1 MTVVGVIGGG
11 QLARMMIP
19 AAINLGLELR
29 VFAESEGSSAKLGAS
44 HVGDFTNLEEL
55 VAFADGVD
63 VITFDHEH
71 VPLDHLRHLGEA
83 GTAIFPPPKA
93 LALTHNKIVMR
104 QALAAAGLPQ
114 PRWAIAS
121 EGNLADALAAVGGLP
136 CIAKLPVGGYDGKG
150 VRVVETVEDLAD
162 WLALGPVLLE
172 ERVDFVREL
181 AQLSARR
188 PAGEFVAWL
197 PVETRQEGG
206 VCAQVLSPAPGLS
219 DALVAEAQSIA
230 TTIAGTFDVV
240 GVLAVELFE
249 TRDGRLLVNE
259 LAMRPHNSGHVFTE
273 QSVTSQFEQHLRAVA
288 DYPLGS
294 TALRTP
300 HGVMINVFS
309 DASMERFR
317 AVAEHA
323 PDIKF
328 HSYQKAAR
336 PGRKAGHF
344 VLTGTNADDIFAR
357 AMTAWELLESRKADS

>member
-1 MTVVGVIGGG
+1 VTVVGVIGGG

-29 VFAESEGSSAKLGAS
+29 VFAETDGSSAKLGAS

-71 VPLDHLRHLGEA
+71 VPLDHLRHLREA
-83 GTAIFPPPKA
+83 GTAIFPPPEA
-93 LALTHNKIVMR
+93 LALTHDKTVMR
-104 QALAAAGLPQ
+104 QVLEDAGLPQ
-114 PRWAIAS
+114 PRWAVAT
-121 EGNLADALAAVGGLP
+121 EGNFDDALAAVGGLP

-150 VRVVETVEDLAD
+150 VRVVETVEELAD

-172 ERVDFVREL
+172 ERVAFVREL

-188 PAGEFVAWL
+188 PSGDFVPWL
-197 PVETRQEGG
+197 PVETRQHGG
-206 VCAQVLSPAPGLS
+206 VCAQVLSPAPSLS

-230 TTIAGTFDVV
+230 TTIASTFDVV
-240 GVLAVELFE
+240 GVMAVELFE

-259 LAMRPHNSGHVFTE
+259 LAMRPHNSGHVLTE

-294 TALRTP
+294 PALRNP

-317 AVAEHA
+317 EAAEQA

-336 PGRKAGHF
+336 PGRKAGHL
-344 VLTGTNADDIFAR
+344 VLTGSNADDIFAR

>member
-1 MTVVGVIGGG
+1 VTVVGVIGGG

-29 VFAESEGSSAKLGAS
+29 VFAETDGSSARLGAS

-71 VPLDHLRHLGEA
+71 VPLDHLRHLREA
-83 GTAIFPPPKA
+83 GTAIFPPPEA
-93 LALTHNKIVMR
+93 LALTHDKTVMR
-104 QALAAAGLPQ
+104 QALAGAGLPQ
-114 PRWAIAS
+114 PRWAIAT
-121 EGNLADALAAVGGLP
+121 EANLDDALATVGGLP

-150 VRVVETVEDLAD
+150 VRVVQTVEELAD

-172 ERVDFVREL
+172 ERVAFVREL

-188 PAGEFVAWL
+188 PSGDFVPWL
-197 PVETRQEGG
+197 PVETRQHGG

-230 TTIAGTFDVV
+230 TTIASTFDVV
-240 GVLAVELFE
+240 GVMAVELFE

-259 LAMRPHNSGHVFTE
+259 LAMRPHNSGHVLTE

-294 TALRTP
+294 PALRNA

-309 DASMERFR
+309 DASMDRFR
-317 AVAEHA
+317 GAAEQA

-328 HSYQKAAR
+328 HSYQKTAR
-336 PGRKAGHF
+336 PGRKAGHL
-344 VLTGTNADDIFAR
+344 VLTGSDADDIFAR

>member
-55 VAFADGVD
+55 VTFAKDVD

-71 VPLDHLRHLGEA
+71 VPLPHLRHLRDS
-83 GTAIFPPPKA
+83 GTAIFPPPEA
-93 LALTHNKIVMR
+93 LALTHDKTVMR
-104 QALAAAGLPQ
+104 QALADAGLPQ
-114 PRWAIAS
+114 PRWAVANEHTID
-121 EGNLADALAAVGGLP
+121 DALAEVGGLP

-150 VRVVETVEDLAD
+150 VRVGETADQLTD
-162 WLALGPVLLE
+162 WLCLGPVLLE

-181 AQLSARR
+181 AQLSARS
-188 PAGEFVAWL
+188 PSGEFVPWF
-197 PVETRQEGG
+197 PVETRQHGG

-219 DALVAEAQSIA
+219 EALVVEAQSIA
-230 TTIAGTFDVV
+230 TTIAQTFEVV

-259 LAMRPHNSGHVFTE
+259 LAMRPHNSGHVLTE

-294 TALRTP
+294 PALRAP

-309 DASMERFR
+309 DASMDRFR
-317 AVAEHA
+317 AAVESA
-323 PDIKF
+323 PDVKF

-336 PGRKAGHF
+336 PGRKAGHL
-344 VLTGTNADDIFAR
+344 VLTGADADDIFAR
-357 AMTAWELLESRKADS
+357 AMTAWELVESRKAVR

>member
-1 MTVVGVIGGG
+1 
-11 QLARMMIP
+11 
-19 AAINLGLELR
+19 
-29 VFAESEGSSAKLGAS
+29 
-44 HVGDFTNLEEL
+44 
-55 VAFADGVD
+55 
-63 VITFDHEH
+63 
-71 VPLDHLRHLGEA
+71 
-83 GTAIFPPPKA
+83 
-93 LALTHNKIVMR
+93 MR
-104 QALAAAGLPQ
+104 QALADAGLPQ
-114 PRWAIAS
+114 PKWAIAT
-121 EGNLADALAAVGGLP
+121 EANLDDALATVGGLP

-150 VRVVETVEDLAD
+150 VRVVQTVEELAD

-172 ERVDFVREL
+172 ERVAFVREL
-181 AQLSARR
+181 AQLIARR
-188 PAGEFVAWL
+188 PSGDFVPWL
-197 PVETRQEGG
+197 PVETRQHGG

-230 TTIAGTFDVV
+230 TTIASTFDVV
-240 GVLAVELFE
+240 GVMAVELFE

-259 LAMRPHNSGHVFTE
+259 LAMRPHNSGHVLTE

-294 TALRTP
+294 PALRNP

-317 AVAEHA
+317 EAAEQA

-336 PGRKAGHF
+336 PGRKAGHL
-344 VLTGTNADDIFAR
+344 VLTGSDADDIFAR

>member
-29 VFAESEGSSAKLGAS
+29 VFAEAEGSSAKLGAS
-44 HVGDFTNLEEL
+44 HVGDFTNLKEL
-55 VAFADGVD
+55 VAFAEGVD

-71 VPLDHLRHLGEA
+71 VPLDHLRHLHQS
-83 GTAIFPPPKA
+83 GTAIFPPPAA
-93 LALTHNKIVMR
+93 LALTHDKTVMR
-104 QALAAAGLPQ
+104 QALANAGLPQ
-114 PRWAIAS
+114 PKWAVATGVTID
-121 EGNLADALAAVGGLP
+121 DALTKVGGLP

-150 VRVVETVEDLAD
+150 VRVVETADQLSD
-162 WLALGPVLLE
+162 WLALGPVLIE
-172 ERVDFVREL
+172 ERVEFVGEL

-188 PAGEFVAWL
+188 PSGEFVPWL
-197 PVETRQEGG
+197 PVETRQHGG

-219 DALVAEAQSIA
+219 EALVAQAQSIA
-230 TTIAGTFDVV
+230 TTIAQTFDVV

-259 LAMRPHNSGHVFTE
+259 LAMRPHNSGHVLTE

-294 TALRTP
+294 PALRAA

-317 AVAEHA
+317 AAAEHT
-323 PDIKF
+323 PEIKF
-328 HSYQKAAR
+328 HSYQKAVRA
-336 PGRKAGHF
+336 GRKAGHL
-344 VLTGTNADDIFAR
+344 VLTGSDADDIFAR

>member
-19 AAINLGLELR
+19 AAINLGLELK

-55 VAFADGVD
+55 VAFAKGVD

-71 VPLDHLRHLGEA
+71 VPLPHLRQLRES
-83 GTAIFPPPKA
+83 GTAIFPPPEA
-93 LALTHNKIVMR
+93 LALTHDKTVMR
-104 QALAAAGLPQ
+104 QALADAGLPQ
-114 PRWAIAS
+114 PRWAIATES
-121 EGNLADALAAVGGLP
+121 TVDDALAEVGGLP

-150 VRVVETVEDLAD
+150 VRVVETVDQLTD
-162 WLALGPVLLE
+162 WLGLGPVLLE

-181 AQLSARR
+181 AQLSAMR
-188 PAGEFVAWL
+188 PSGEFVPWR
-197 PVETRQEGG
+197 PVETRQHGG

-219 DALVAEAQSIA
+219 EALVAEAQSIA
-230 TTIAGTFDVV
+230 TTIAQTFEVV

-259 LAMRPHNSGHVFTE
+259 LAMRPHNSGHVLTE

-294 TALRTP
+294 PALRAP

-309 DASMERFR
+309 DASMDRFR
-317 AVAEHA
+317 PAAATA
-323 PDIKF
+323 PDVKF
-328 HSYQKAAR
+328 HSYQKTAR
-336 PGRKAGHF
+336 PGRKAGHL
-344 VLTGTNADDIFAR
+344 VLTGADADDIFAR
-357 AMTAWELLESRKADS
+357 AMTAWGLLESRKAV